1 MPSLRAPRSFGICLG
16 LALAA
21 CKGPPPDKVRLELP
35 ELVTLPGP
43 VKPTVHVRRGNAS
56 STTNEKVDLTVVPP
70 DVASVTKDGNLVCV
84 KAGDAK
90 VTASVQGVSDDEV
103 LKCRLVDRL
112 ELGDLPLFDLSK
124 PPVTLSVRALTKA
137 GAELSDVP
145 VILATDSPRVLA
157 VSGNTL
163 TPKAVGSTTLTLSAG
178 AKKQTVPVRVV
189 RSVTPEPMA
198 IEGGRRV
205 YFGLPEG
212 KYELEFQLLVDKKV
226 KIEWRGAPYCSYEGT
241 GRTHRSTCVLQG
253 KGGAVVDNPAWL
265 LTGATDAS
273 ATGISVREIP

>member
-1 MPSLRAPRSFGICLG
+1 
-16 LALAA
+16 
-21 CKGPPPDKVRLELP
+21 
-35 ELVTLPGP
+35 

-56 STTNEKVDLTVVPP
+56 SATSEKVELAVAPA
-70 DVASVTKDGNLVCV
+70 DVASATKDGNLVCL

-90 VTASVQGVSDDEV
+90 VTASVQGVRDDEV

-112 ELGDLPLFDLSK
+112 ELGELPLFDLSK
-124 PPVTLSVRALTKA
+124 PPVALSVRALTKA
-137 GAELSDVP
+137 GTELGDVP

-163 TPKAVGSTTLTLSAG
+163 TPKAVGTTTLTLSAG

-189 RSVTPEPMA
+189 RSVTPDPMA

-205 YFGLPEG
+205 YLGLPEG
-212 KYELEFQLLVDKKV
+212 KYEVDFQLSVEKKV

-241 GRTHRSTCVLQG
+241 GRSHRSTCVLQN

-265 LTGATDAS
+265 LTGASDAS

>member
-1 MPSLRAPRSFGICLG
+1 MPRFRTPARFGLG
-16 LALAA
+16 FAVALFA

-35 ELVTLPGP
+35 ELVTLPDP

-56 STTNEKVDLTVVPP
+56 TTTSEKIELATAPA
-70 DVASVTKDGNLVCV
+70 DVANVTKEGNLVCL

-90 VTASVQGVSDDEV
+90 VTASVQGVADDEV

-112 ELGDLPLFDLSK
+112 ELGELPLFDLSK
-124 PPVTLSVRALTKA
+124 PPLTLSVRALAKA
-137 GAELSDVP
+137 GTELSDVP

-163 TPKAVGSTTLTLSAG
+163 TPKAVGNTTLTLSAG
-178 AKKQTVPVRVV
+178 AKKQSVPVRVV
-189 RSVTPEPMA
+189 RSVAPDPMA

-205 YFGLPEG
+205 YFSLPEG
-212 KYELEFQLLVDKKV
+212 KYELELQLLVEKKV
-226 KIEWRGAPYCSYEGT
+226 KIEWRGAPYCSYEGS
-241 GRTHRSTCVLQG
+241 GRSHRSSCVLQG

-265 LTGATDAS
+265 LTGATEPS